1 MDSFLPRNL
10 SHVCDLWIL
19 ARISGLASLIPFHLQ
34 TWSCQQP
41 CRLTNTFFIP
51 LSQAKTC
58 THDATSPLPHHKKFF
73 FSPGFE
79 GRGTKLFK
87 AQKVFFDHAKELHL
101 THLCKSS
108 LAVRTLGL
116 CEQEGA
122 KDSCTRMGHVSKI
135 LFLRHTMPK
144 VQGSVHMAAPQ
155 DCISH
160 CHEMPHCRKLQ
171 RNDLQ
176 RLHGACFQPV
186 LKPKRRCKTGM
197 I

>member
-87 AQKVFFDHAKELHL
+87 AQKVFL
-101 THLCKSS
+101 
-108 LAVRTLGL
+108 
-116 CEQEGA
+116 
-122 KDSCTRMGHVSKI
+122 I
-135 LFLRHTMPK
+135 MPR
-144 VQGSVHMAAPQ
+144 S
-155 DCISH
+155 CISH
-160 CHEMPHCRKLQ
+160 TFAKVLSQCALWVCASRKEQRTRVPGWVMSLKFSSCATQCQRSRAVCTWPRLKTASRTAMRCRIAASYKGTTC
-171 RNDLQ
+171 NDYTEHAFSQ
-176 RLHGACFQPV
+176 S
-186 LKPKRRCKTGM
+186 
-197 I
+197 